1 MKMTGFVYNFT
12 CPNCKKNFSVNADE
26 YQSITEQITTQIE
39 AHIRQ
44 EAKAEQE
51 IAVKS
56 AVNDAVSTEKLNY
69 SAFET
74 QVAREKAEFEK
85 SISELQHK
93 LKLAEQEKQI
103 AIKNA
108 IAEKEKETERLTAEL
123 RHANDAAD
131 MNQKISAEQTENRI
145 RELKAQYQEEK
156 SQVAAAAA
164 TEIAKRDRQIAEMQ
178 AKVQSAD
185 TDKQLAIKNAQD
197 KLSSDLHAKEA
208 EIIRLTA
215 QLKSQ
220 EQEAKNQA
228 ITMKNGYEAA
238 LRLKDDEIERIK
250 DFKNKLSTKALGE
263 SLEQYCQNQFNAIRT
278 TAFPNAYFEKDNDAR
293 TGSKGDYIFREIVDG
308 SEILSIMFDMKTE
321 ADQTST
327 KHKNE
332 DFFKELDKDRR
343 EKKCEYAV
351 LVSTLEYDNEFFN
364 AGIRDVSYRYPK
376 MYVVRPQQFITI
388 ISLLRNAALNSVE
401 YQKELALI
409 KSQQLDLSHFENNMN
424 EFKDAF
430 GRNYRIASEKLKAA
444 VEGIDKNI
452 ASLQKIKDN
461 LLSSENNLRLANDKA
476 EGLSIKRLTKGA
488 PSVAGMLAAA
498 KEPSKKGESDTAN
511 NETHIDAEDKQHNCA

>member
-1 MKMTGFVYNFT
+1 MNTTGFVYDIT
-12 CPNCKKNFSVNADE
+12 CPNCGKNFSVNATE
-26 YQSITEQITTQIE
+26 YQSITEQITAQVE

-44 EAKAEQE
+44 EAKAEQDA
-51 IAVKS
+51 AVKA
-56 AVNDAVSTEKLNY
+56 AVNEAVSAAKLHY

-74 QVAREKAEFEK
+74 QVAKEKASTEQN
-85 SISELQHK
+85 ISELQHK
-93 LKLAEQEKQI
+93 LELAEQEKQI
-103 AIKNA
+103 AVKNA
-108 IAEKEKETERLTAEL
+108 ISEKEKETERLTAEL
-123 RHANDAAD
+123 RHANEAAE
-131 MNQKISAEQTENRI
+131 MKLRVSAEQAESRI
-145 RELKAQYQEEK
+145 RDLKVQYQEEK
-156 SQVAAAAA
+156 AKAEAAAA
-164 TEIAKRDRQIAEMQ
+164 TEMAVRDRQIAAMKEKMN
-178 AKVQSAD
+178 SAD
-185 TDKQLAIKNAQD
+185 TDKQLAIKNAED
-197 KLSSDLHAKEA
+197 KMSDDLHAKEA

-220 EQEAKNQA
+220 EQEAQNQS
-228 ITMKNGYEAA
+228 ITMKNSYEAA
-238 LRLKDDEIERIK
+238 LRLKDEEIERIR
-250 DFKNKLSTKALGE
+250 DFKNRLSTKALGE
-263 SLEQYCQNQFNAIRT
+263 SLEQYCQDQFNAIRT
-278 TAFPNAYFEKDNDAR
+278 TAFPNAYFEKDNDTR

-308 SEILSIMFDMKTE
+308 TEILSIMFDMKTE
-321 ADQTST
+321 AEETAT

-351 LVSTLEYDNEFFN
+351 LVSTLEHDSEFYN
-364 AGIRDVSYRYPK
+364 AGIQDVSYRYPK

-409 KSQQLDLSHFENNMN
+409 KSQQLDLSNFENNMN

-430 GRNYRIASEKLKAA
+430 GRNYRLASDKLKAA

-452 ASLQKIKDN
+452 ASLKKIREN

-488 PSVAGMLAAA
+488 PSVAAMLEAA
-498 KEPSKKGESDTAN
+498 KDAASG
-511 NETHIDAEDKQHNCA
+511 NEVSA